1 MNLDDKDVRIHAEKR
16 DYGNEVWLSAELGSA
31 GQPGHLRD
39 MLLVIPK
46 DKVPDIIKRAAVRIV
61 RYFLFHNQK
70 GPVIRPGLSLFS

>member
-46 DKVPDIIKRAAVRIV
+46 DKVPDIINALRCV
-61 RYFLFHNQK
+61 L
-70 GPVIRPGLSLFS
+70 